1 MKARARR
8 PIGSRAGATSDRRD
22 ERSGDDG
29 GWIAREGARGART
42 GDRGGCDGRLGERW
56 EVWIG
61 RGRCAHRG
69 GDVGGE
75 FVGVRGGAEGR
86 GGMGRGRRRRRRRRR
101 RADERI
107 FRRERAW
114 VLSSRDDER
123 WSCERWRDDAR
134 DAEFLSRGV
143 SEFARVVAVFLR
155 IVADGYSAGDA
166 PEGTFTGEGDRVS
179 GIVVV
184 ASGEAS
190 HRFAE

>member
-1 MKARARR
+1 
-8 PIGSRAGATSDRRD
+8 
-22 ERSGDDG
+22 
-29 GWIAREGARGART
+29 
-42 GDRGGCDGRLGERW
+42 
-56 EVWIG
+56 
-61 RGRCAHRG
+61 
-69 GDVGGE
+69 
-75 FVGVRGGAEGR
+75 
-86 GGMGRGRRRRRRRRR
+86 MGRGR

-114 VLSSRDDER
+114 VLSSRDER
-123 WSCERWRDDAR
+123 CERWRDDAR

-166 PEGTFTGEGDRVS
+166 PKGTFTGEGDRVS